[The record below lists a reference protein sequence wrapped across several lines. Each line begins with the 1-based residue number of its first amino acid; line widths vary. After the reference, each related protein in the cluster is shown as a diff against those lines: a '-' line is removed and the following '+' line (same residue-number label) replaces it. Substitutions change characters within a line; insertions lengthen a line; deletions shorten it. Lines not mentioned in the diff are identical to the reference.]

1 MRLNRTFIILLLL
14 SGNCLL
20 GDMARF
26 LDPLDFEV
34 SNNFS
39 KDKYKASAFESSMVP
54 NNAGINSANMSQRFE
69 LDQALIEDRLGEALA
84 YRYQAS
90 GEVVAFL
97 TRKWIPEEV
106 SSNFIVKILDC
117 SPDELVSSTFVRFDI
132 WDNGDLIGRFS
143 EPLRIAHM
151 VEVFVS
157 NSPLVRGNR
166 LSASGLKI
174 RSVDVLR
181 QFAGAVP
188 VKSKLSSYQLNSN
201 LRPGTVLKWNNL
213 SKITLVQ
220 KGKIVDVFAS
230 GNGIYVTMKGMALE
244 DGVEGG
250 MVKIR
255 NLSSEKEFQAKVLNE
270 NSVKV
275 HL

>member
-1 MRLNRTFIILLLL
+1 
-14 SGNCLL
+14 
-20 GDMARF
+20 
-26 LDPLDFEV
+26 
-34 SNNFS
+34 
-39 KDKYKASAFESSMVP
+39 
-54 NNAGINSANMSQRFE
+54 
-69 LDQALIEDRLGEALA
+69 
-84 YRYQAS
+84 
-90 GEVVAFL
+90 
-97 TRKWIPEEV
+97 
-106 SSNFIVKILDC
+106 
-117 SPDELVSSTFVRFDI
+117 
-132 WDNGDLIGRFS
+132 
-143 EPLRIAHM
+143 
-151 VEVFVS
+151 
-157 NSPLVRGNR
+157 
-166 LSASGLKI
+166 
-174 RSVDVLR
+174 
-181 QFAGAVP
+181 